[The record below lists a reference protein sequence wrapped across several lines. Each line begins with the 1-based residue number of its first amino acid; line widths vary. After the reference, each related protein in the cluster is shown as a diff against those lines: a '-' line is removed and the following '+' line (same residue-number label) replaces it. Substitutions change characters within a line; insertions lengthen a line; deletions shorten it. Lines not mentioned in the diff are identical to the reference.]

1 MNELTVLSRGD
12 RVSFVNVTIDIQKG
26 DRVRLVRTG
35 DPYTTLVCGD
45 LGTVGFIDSLGTV
58 HVDWDCGY
66 KLGLVPGED
75 SWVIL

>member
-1 MNELTVLSRGD
+1 MSTSG
-12 RVSFVNVTIDIQKG
+12 RVFSVNVTVDIQKG
-26 DRVRLVRTG
+26 DRVRLVRTS
-35 DPYTTLVCGD
+35 DPYAALIRGA
-45 LGTVGFIDSLGTV
+45 LGTVGFVDSLGTV

>member
-12 RVSFVNVTIDIQKG
+12 KVSFVNVTIDIQKG

-35 DPYTTLVCGD
+35 DPYTTLICGD
-45 LGTVGFIDSLGTV
+45 LGTVRRIDSLGTI
-58 HVDWDCGY
+58 HVDWDSGS

>member
-1 MNELTVLSRGD
+1 M
-12 RVSFVNVTIDIQKG
+12 NVTIDIQKG

-35 DPYTTLVCGD
+35 DPYTTLICGD
-45 LGTVGFIDSLGTV
+45 LGTVRRIDSLGTI
-58 HVDWDCGY
+58 HVDWDSGS

>member
-35 DPYTTLVCGD
+35 DPYTTLICGD
-45 LGTVGFIDSLGTV
+45 LGTVRRIDSLGTI
-58 HVDWDCGY
+58 HVDWDSGS

>member
-1 MNELTVLSRGD
+1 M
-12 RVSFVNVTIDIQKG
+12 NVTIDIQKG

-35 DPYTTLVCGD
+35 DPYTALICGD
-45 LGTVGFIDSLGTV
+45 LGTVRRIDSFGTI
-58 HVDWDCGY
+58 HVDWDSGS

>member
-12 RVSFVNVTIDIQKG
+12 KVSFVNVTIDIQKG

-35 DPYTTLVCGD
+35 DPYTTLICGD
-45 LGTVGFIDSLGTV
+45 LGTVRRIDSLGTV
-58 HVDWDCGY
+58 HVDWDSGS